1 MSDDAVNPPADD
13 TPEHDSAA
21 SAQEEAP
28 QPAAEAEAEGD
39 DAMAAAALA
48 AAAAAVEQL
57 STEASGAEPAPA
69 APSASGTDASPLSL
83 PSFETGGGQGDGD
96 GLNLL
101 DDVNLDIRVE
111 LGRTVM
117 MVEDVLKLG
126 EGAVV
131 ELDKLAGDPVD
142 IYANGR
148 HIAKG
153 EVLVLNDNFC
163 IRVNEIVAVQTEEDD
178 EEASAA

>member
-1 MSDDAVNPPADD
+1 MSDDAVNAPAGDADD
-13 TPEHDSAA
+13 RADSAPDGA
-21 SAQEEAP
+21 SGGA
-28 QPAAEAEAEGD
+28 GD
-39 DAMAAAALA
+39 DALAAAALA

-57 STEASGAEPAPA
+57 SSEAGSANAGSP
-69 APSASGTDASPLSL
+69 PSADGEAAPLSL
-83 PSFETGGGQGDGD
+83 PNFGTGDPVAGAE
-96 GLNLL
+96 GLELL

-117 MVEDVLKLG
+117 LVEDVLKLG

-163 IRVNEIVAVQTEEDD
+163 IRVNEIVAAHAEVDD
-178 EEASAA
+178 QEASAA